1 MNLSQSDDEVDELG
15 TVLVSLISEDTE
27 EDGKDD
33 VVGNVSGILDNL
45 ISNQEDNSN
54 ILEAVR
60 GQQESDSSSFNGIT
74 ELRLD
79 LVLRSA

>member
-27 EDGKDD
+27 ENGKDD

-60 GQQESDSSSFNGIT
+60 GQQESDSSSFNGIA
-74 ELRLD
+74 ELGLD